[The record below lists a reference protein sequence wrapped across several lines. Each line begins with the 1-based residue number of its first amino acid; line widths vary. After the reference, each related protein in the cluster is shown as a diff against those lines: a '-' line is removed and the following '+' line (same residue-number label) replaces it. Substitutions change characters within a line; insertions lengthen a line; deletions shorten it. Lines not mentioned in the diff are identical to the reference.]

1 MKIIVD
7 GFRIAKGSFTNPD
20 TGLVIDYDNIVFNG
34 RKKPVKDNMYGM
46 ESVQVKIPRKALPD
60 GFTKAADLMQ
70 LLDQKVSFEIEGQD
84 LKSKVYTAS
93 EFDLI

>member
-7 GFRIAKGSFTNPD
+7 GFRVAKGTFTNPD

-34 RKKPVKDNMYGM
+34 RKKPVKDHMYGY
-46 ESVQVKIPRKALPD
+46 ESVQIKMPRKALPD
-60 GFTKAADLMQ
+60 GFIKVEDLMQ
-70 LLDQKVSFEIEGQD
+70 LLDQKVSFEVEGQD
-84 LKSKVYTAS
+84 QRSKVYNAS